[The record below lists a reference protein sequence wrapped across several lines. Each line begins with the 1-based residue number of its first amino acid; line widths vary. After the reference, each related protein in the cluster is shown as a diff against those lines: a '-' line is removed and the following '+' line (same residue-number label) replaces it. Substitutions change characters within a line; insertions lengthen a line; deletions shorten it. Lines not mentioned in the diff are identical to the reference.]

1 MELIAML
8 IAKYP
13 IMAQV
18 FVVIGVMRAINKPLF
33 ALLKAYVDQTA
44 STSDN
49 ELLNKIMSS
58 KIYSYFQFILDW
70 STSVKLPKAP
80 GPDQTK

>member
-1 MELIAML
+1 ML

-33 ALLKAYVDQTA
+33 ALLQSYVDATA
-44 STSDN
+44 SKADN
-49 ELLNKIMSS
+49 ELLAKIMGS
-58 KIYSYFQFILDW
+58 KIYGYFCFLLDW
-70 STSVKLPKAP
+70 STSVKMPQAPAP
-80 GPDQTK
+80 GSEPKK

>member
-1 MELIAML
+1 ML

-33 ALLKAYVDQTA
+33 ALVQAYVDSTA
-44 STSDN
+44 SKSDN
-49 ELLNKIMSS
+49 ELLAKIMGSS
-58 KIYSYFQFILDW
+58 IYKYLCFLLDW
-70 STSVKLPKAP
+70 STSVKMPQAAPKEEL
-80 GPDQTK
+80 KK